1 MTEDSIDFQ
10 PMPGEETEN
19 GLIRHLFRV
28 PVNLND
34 DIQVTLGTEV
44 YSVSNLSAT
53 GIAVNA
59 KTCFDFTSGQII
71 ENAELKIEAVLLT
84 GLRAK
89 VIHCSVDDS
98 GSFQFGVQW
107 LDMNQENQKTLEQ
120 TLVELKARA
129 LASEDPADGQ
139 P

>member
-10 PMPGEETEN
+10 PMPGEESES
-19 GLIRHLFRV
+19 GPIRHLFRV
-28 PVNLND
+28 PVSLND
-34 DIQVTLGTEV
+34 DIQVILGQEA

-59 KTCFDFTSGQII
+59 KTCFDFNSGQII
-71 ENAELKIEAVLLT
+71 ENAELRIEDVHLT

-98 GSFQFGVQW
+98 GSFQFGIQW
-107 LDMNQENQKTLEQ
+107 VDMNSDDQKTLDQ
-120 TLVELKARA
+120 TLVQLKARA
-129 LASEDPADGQ
+129 LKPDDLT
-139 P
+139 